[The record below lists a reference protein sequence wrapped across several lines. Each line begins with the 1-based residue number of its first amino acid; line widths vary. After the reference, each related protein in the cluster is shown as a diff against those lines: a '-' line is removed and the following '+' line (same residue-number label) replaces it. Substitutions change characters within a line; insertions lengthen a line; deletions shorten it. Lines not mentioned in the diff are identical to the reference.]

1 MQIFMTLAK
10 KPSAD
15 TSQCP
20 VTVKAPRDNDGVQET
35 DFDFVTRNN
44 QKCNRATRTWRWL
57 K

>member
-15 TSQCP
+15 TSHCP

-44 QKCNRATRTWRWL
+44 QKCNRVTRTWRWL